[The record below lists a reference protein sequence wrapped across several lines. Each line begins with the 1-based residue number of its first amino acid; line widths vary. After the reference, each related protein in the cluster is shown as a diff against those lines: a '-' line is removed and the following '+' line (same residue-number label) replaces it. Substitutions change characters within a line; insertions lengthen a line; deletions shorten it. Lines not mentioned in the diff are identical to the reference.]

1 MSCKNFHETDGW
13 LTVHI
18 RTYILHTKGFMYSP
32 VEYIIRSH
40 EVKDNGY
47 EVNHNGK
54 CITVFSAPNYWYV
67 VCSYSSLFEQVLNYT

>member
-1 MSCKNFHETDGW
+1 MKLAKLHFVKISCIYMQVLLVYVWKFFTQCI
-13 LTVHI
+13 TI
-18 RTYILHTKGFMYSP
+18 

-47 EVNHNGK
+47 EVDHNGK

-67 VCSYSSLFEQVLNYT
+67 HMLCNIVVLY